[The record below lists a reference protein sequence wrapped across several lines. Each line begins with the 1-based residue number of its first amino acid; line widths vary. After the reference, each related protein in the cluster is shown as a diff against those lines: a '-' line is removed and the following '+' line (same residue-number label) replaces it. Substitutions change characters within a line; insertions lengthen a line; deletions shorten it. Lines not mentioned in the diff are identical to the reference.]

1 MRMRGRFEFS
11 RCRTCGRMTS
21 RHGLSICDNK
31 RELESAM
38 GKSEAVQRVDI
49 FRAVQFVNSLR
60 LKRTLPAGSL
70 LPKNFLTN
78 IILSFELAVVVI
90 ELGDYD
96 SRPVSHRHSNQ
107 SPKAA
112 KSNGLAE
119 LKAASAQNKQN
130 LATYTWQEQDTISV
144 KGETKTQELF
154 RVRVGPD
161 GKPQKAA
168 MNTNQPREQSRQADT
183 GCRGRIKGRVIEN
196 KKEELKEY
204 AQKIGALV
212 RYAPPD
218 PEKLQQAFRNGDV
231 KLESGSAPVPS
242 PAPLH

>member
-1 MRMRGRFEFS
+1 
-11 RCRTCGRMTS
+11 
-21 RHGLSICDNK
+21 
-31 RELESAM
+31 M

-49 FRAVQFVNSLR
+49 FRAVQFVNSRR
-60 LKRTLPAGSL
+60 LKRTLPGGSL

-112 KSNGLAE
+112 KCNGLAE

-161 GKPQKAA
+161 GKPQKTA
-168 MNTNQPREQSRQADT
+168 MNTNQPREQSKQADT
-183 GCRGRIKGRVIEN
+183 GRRGRLKGRVIEN
-196 KKEELKEY
+196 KKRRI
-204 AQKIGALV
+204 QRV
-212 RYAPPD
+212 R
-218 PEKLQQAFRNGDV
+218 PENRRACTLC
-231 KLESGSAPVPS
+231 
-242 PAPLH
+242 PA